1 MKSITDYHLIQPY
14 LEHLPLTDPDGITH
28 TYQGRDITSDLIGVC
43 HKVIDDLASGVYKDD
58 VYYPVISVRENKL
71 EFVVLS
77 MEDME
82 SIVNEGLSPG
92 MKVVPLYDFIRRH
105 SH

>member
-14 LEHLPLTDPDGITH
+14 LEHLPLTDPDGITYTH
-28 TYQGRDITSDLIGVC
+28 QGRDITCDLIGIC
-43 HKVIDDLASGVYKDD
+43 HKVIDDLASGMYKDD
-58 VYYPVISVRENKL
+58 IYYPVMSVIENKL

-77 MEDME
+77 VEDME
-82 SIVNEGLSPG
+82 SIVNEGVSPD
-92 MKVVPLYDFIRRH
+92 MKVVSLYDFIRRY